1 MRKVLFGL
9 IVLASVVVAGW
20 MIVLDRQNRLHW
32 DHWDVVKPGILYRSG
47 QLTSTQLIKAVGRYG
62 IRTVVNFQLPG
73 REMEAERTLA
83 GKLGI
88 GFVNLPMPGDGFG
101 EECNSGR
108 SSRSSTTQGSSG
120 SGVLGPGRPGW
131 LPTQVS
137 GKEVTSPPPP
147 PLRTARES
155 FPSCSSSLSN
165 ALCRTR
171 LSHI

>member
-1 MRKVLFGL
+1 SDLGALPFGRRPQPPL
-9 IVLASVVVAGW
+9 SCNPLLNHADFGSPAASQRRQAIAHAGCVGDQQKQIVAG
-20 MIVLDRQNRLHW
+20 IREHYT
-32 DHWDVVKPGILYRSG
+32 PE
-47 QLTSTQLIKAVGRYG
+47 QLV
-62 IRTVVNFQLPG
+62 
-73 REMEAERTLA
+73 
-83 GKLGI
+83 GKLI
-88 GFVNLPMPGDGFG
+88 GGTMV
-101 EECNSGR
+101 
-108 SSRSSTTQGSSG
+108 
-120 SGVLGPGRPGW
+120 PGRPGW